1 MPTRISEDIGNHPF
15 SLFYDR
21 SLIPYTCKYK
31 YWFSFVLFKIGT
43 VYPMMQYMSLV
54 LIILIKQQNRAKGQD
69 PQPFPPPTTALYIL

>member
-31 YWFSFVLFKIGT
+31 DGFSFVLFKIGT
-43 VYPMMQYMSLV
+43 VYPMMQYMSLMY
-54 LIILIKQQNRAKGQD
+54 LKLNLD
-69 PQPFPPPTTALYIL
+69 SLL